1 MECEHRNFQS
11 FCNVHRLENDKT
23 GVVERFQADVRI
35 RCADCKKSFG
45 FKTKNRRG
53 LSLDDA
59 TTSIDDTELRIPI
72 FPSNGL
78 PLGVKKSPSA

>member
-1 MECEHRNFQS
+1 
-11 FCNVHRLENDKT
+11 VHRLENDKT
-23 GVVERFQADVRI
+23 GVVERFQ
-35 RCADCKKSFG
+35 ADCKKSFG